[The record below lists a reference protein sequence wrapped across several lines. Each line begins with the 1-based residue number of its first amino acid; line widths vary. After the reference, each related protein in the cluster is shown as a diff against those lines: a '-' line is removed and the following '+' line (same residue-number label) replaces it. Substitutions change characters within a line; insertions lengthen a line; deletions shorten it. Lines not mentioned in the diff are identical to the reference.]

1 MHSIVLNVSP
11 NELVAIF
18 WRFSGKDLLIVS
30 RSDYSPNLFQE
41 IRVAVAKVFHTCYL
55 PYHYIRVIYLQNSN
69 TESRKYYL
77 LLDLDCIPKSHK

>member
-1 MHSIVLNVSP
+1 MLLYSGYM
-11 NELVAIF
+11 
-18 WRFSGKDLLIVS
+18 RFSGKDLLIVS

-41 IRVAVAKVFHTCYL
+41 IRVAVAKERS
-55 PYHYIRVIYLQNSN
+55 IRARVLFAVPLYSGHLFLQNSN